1 MASLFE
7 IGKTGVQAY
16 RQSLSVTGQN
26 IANINTEGYNKR
38 SANITEVAG
47 VSGGPTNVSD
57 QSGLGVRVD
66 NIRRSFDTFLAD
78 KTRSTTS
85 DYNKLDNFVKNLNSL
100 ENMLLPEDS
109 DLGTFIGRFFS
120 SLQDITSRP
129 EDLAARTVAIE
140 SGKALANSFNTYD
153 RSLKNF
159 KNGAIKEIDTQVDK
173 VNLSLKQI
181 SQINKLIRGSGQS
194 EASND
199 ILDARDLALKE
210 LSKLMNFT
218 ADFDVTGAANLRLGD
233 SGKGPILIDGTS
245 YGIITSSAT
254 DKNVV
259 LTINRAGLSYAG
271 NGLSGG
277 IVAGL
282 SEYYNLVDTVQN
294 EIGQLAEKFSRELNE
309 VQTSGIDLNGNIGK
323 SMFSTNSMTPEAD
336 YYNKSK
342 LDFDVIIGNPN
353 KIKQENITAKFTGS
367 NSSWE
372 ISSSS
377 GISVQY
383 GNKLKF
389 EGQEIHI
396 IGEPQ
401 DGDKVVISPNKTK
414 AGAFTFKLTAA
425 EDFAAASKNLISAS
439 STNIGSVDL
448 KLLGK
453 TGIVQNNFLP
463 STVDEVFSKSS
474 NPLLATSFL
483 KDGVISTIPGS
494 IGSINLNSIGN
505 QSSATFSIQ
514 DIHLKDFSSLNLTLA
529 NGNSINLTKDVTD
542 PGNGVKSVEQLADFL
557 NSGLMLDGKSR
568 HNFRNYGMYAS
579 GADGTLTIATST
591 SDIVSGNILSSG
603 NTFSPS
609 IYSVS
614 SSDAVASNIQI
625 LTRDGRHVSGQ
636 ALTSTQIATLIK
648 EENGFLK
655 DAEYKNDY
663 LNTNYRGIDLTRKT
677 SSGDYVQNIGS
688 NISYKKQSTDADG
701 LFINKDATSLSGN
714 LTLDGSLANSNDID
728 GYVTIT
734 SSAND
739 SGLSFTV
746 IGYDQDGQYQTE
758 TITGGNISQAVGS
771 KVFKSISSI
780 SSSGNSAGTVNIGTK
795 AIGYDLKTSNINGT
809 TNTSAVPVNASAH
822 YISNKLKTD
831 LAGTGVSVEAKT
843 RVLLGPI
850 KNGTSGN
857 ISLKLE
863 GKNTEPVSISATID
877 STDISS
883 LAKAI
888 NQFSSQTGL
897 QAINT
902 SDFDQII
909 IESKDGYDIGL
920 TEITGPSDFNI
931 TSLGEDFISL
941 TDPLLIDV
949 SSTNKN
955 SAHIKGNLRFSSS
968 LSFSNQIDAGLTKS
982 ATLDP
987 LSNSFID
994 VQQSSSGETVKIK
1007 PVIFDKLDDNL
1018 SDPNG
1023 KKAIV
1028 GLSKYGLDVNQKQY
1042 KVSVTDDNSLYTSNN
1057 PGSAGS
1063 ITLDGAL
1070 RLSNNLSAVVTIY
1083 CSASETGNTFTV
1095 TGTDEDG
1102 ASITEDITG
1111 VSSSNTAVGSTKFK
1125 TITSIRS
1132 SATASG
1138 NIKIGT
1144 IGRSDIND
1152 FESLKKETYVSS
1164 AGSLTLDGPLSTS
1177 TYLGAKVLLTSST
1190 DTTSNSYVISGTDL
1204 NGATITETISG
1215 SNSGTV
1221 KTSNIFQAVSSIS
1234 YTGSTATMLKIG
1246 TEAADGDWDVSIDAN
1261 ALEIN
1266 SNVEISKALAT
1277 EIRIGA
1283 PISQIKGAVISSLPT
1298 EGSSVDLSYEG
1309 QTFTAK
1315 IIDEEVVFSGPEN
1328 NRIRGRFHGTSNLD
1342 PDAISTSQSGTAS
1355 TALIINGLNSVAAD
1369 SNGIIELVN
1378 PTGAGVI
1385 TRDGALRDSTSLNS
1399 IITIKNLD
1407 NDDNTAFKY
1416 TITGTDQDG
1425 NVITDEI
1432 TGVNGN
1438 NAVNTGTK
1446 VFNTVTEVRVDGDSG
1461 EIEVGTVPA
1470 FASSL
1475 GTRVS
1480 ISSTGNETKN
1490 TFSIVGTD
1498 INGISQT
1505 ETVFGANVGGTVY
1518 TTKLFKTI
1526 SSITPTLSTQGTIQ
1540 AGSAPG
1546 FQFIATVEGSV
1557 EGAQFKILQGSENV
1571 KNATDF
1577 GISDAATTLKG
1588 NLVLKPSETD
1598 EPIRILVDDGSAQTK
1613 YSIKF
1618 NSSGEPKFYNA
1629 IGSEVSASPP
1639 SGLTLEWNETS
1650 GTTDVDGIYSGSLSA
1665 GVAIVANGVLSNT
1678 DDDSLFISKSS
1689 TSGNLILDGSLKS
1702 SKALNSIITINCA
1715 GNETSNTFTVSGY
1728 DDEGLYITETITGVN
1743 GATASGTKTFN
1754 EILSVNVLNDT
1765 ANNIKVGT
1773 QAQATVFEPSV
1784 ITITPSG
1791 SDVGEKYSLSGL
1803 DQFGKPQTEVLTAGA
1818 AGVTVTGEKVF
1829 SKISSL
1835 VPTSSS
1841 ASSVT
1846 IGTQRVGNLSISH
1859 SVTGSTFYLDSS
1871 PSVANEYGFKTQRL
1885 NLTVDNEGLNI
1896 SNLRGDAVKLDIPV
1910 NSLQNSVSETI
1921 SINNLPNEDLILIV
1935 NGGGA
1940 RKISA
1945 DFDIQDNVS
1954 NLIEPEYDIKVDKV
1968 NTNKVEIFEKSSG
1981 HSIATRILDQNRV
1994 FEFNGNTFQ
2003 FSEQPLVENSFSLS
2017 ENKSG
2022 TGDARNILNMIDLQ
2036 MENENQKNKGNFQEI
2051 FNITLAKVGS
2061 NVQANK
2067 LSLTAAQSN
2076 MEAAEGSQSEFAGVN
2091 LDEEAA
2097 NLMEFQQAYQASAR
2111 ILQTARELF
2120 QTLIEVV

>member
-38 SANITEVAG
+38 SANVTEVAG

-120 SLQDITSRP
+120 SLQDISSRP

-210 LSKLMNFT
+210 LSKLVNFT

-233 SGKGPILIDGTS
+233 SGKGPILIEGTS

-254 DKNVV
+254 DKNVI
-259 LTINRAGLSYAG
+259 LTINRVGQSYAG

-389 EGQEIHI
+389 EGQEIHV

-483 KDGVISTIPGS
+483 KDGVVSTIPGS
-494 IGSINLNSIGN
+494 VKSINLNSIGN

-529 NGNSINLTKDVTD
+529 NGNSINLAQDITD
-542 PGNGVKSVEQLADFL
+542 PGNGIKSVEQLADFL

-568 HNFRNYGMYAS
+568 HNFRDYGMYAS

-728 GYVTIT
+728 GYITIT

-739 SGLSFTV
+739 SGLTFTV
-746 IGYDQDGQYQTE
+746 TGYDQDGQYQTE
-758 TITGGNISQAVGS
+758 TITGGNISQAVGT
-771 KVFKSISSI
+771 KVFKSVSSI

-843 RVLLGPI
+843 RILLGPI

-941 TDPLLIDV
+941 TDPFLIDV

-1042 KVSVTDDNSLYTSNN
+1042 KLSVTDDNSLYTSNN

-1070 RLSNNLSAVVTIY
+1070 SLSNNLSAVVTIY

-1125 TITSIRS
+1125 TITSITS

-1221 KTSNIFQAVSSIS
+1221 KTSNIFQAVTSIS

-1277 EIRIGA
+1277 EIRIGT
-1283 PISQIKGAVISSLPT
+1283 PISQIKGEVISSLPT
-1298 EGSSVDLSYEG
+1298 EGSSVDLTFEG
-1309 QTFTAK
+1309 QVFKAQMK
-1315 IIDEEVVFSGPEN
+1315 DGEIIVSGPED
-1328 NRIRGRFHGTSNLD
+1328 NRIKGRFHGTANLD
-1342 PDAISTSQSGTAS
+1342 TNAFSVSQSGVAS
-1355 TALIINGLNSVAAD
+1355 TALTL
-1369 SNGIIELVN
+1369 NGIEAVLSDTDGLVDN
-1378 PTGAGVI
+1378 ETLGSAGNF
-1385 TRDGALRDSTSLNS
+1385 TLDGAMSTQAASSINSLISISSASNNS
-1399 IITIKNLD
+1399 SDT
-1407 NDDNTAFKY
+1407 F
-1416 TITGTDQDG
+1416 TITGTDIDG
-1425 NVITDEI
+1425 NAQTETI
-1432 TGVNGN
+1432 TGVNN
-1438 NAVNTGTK
+1438 NTVTGTK
-1446 VFNTVTEVRVDGDSG
+1446 VFKTVTQIASDAASSG
-1461 EIEVGTVPA
+1461 INVGTVA
-1470 FASSL
+1470 AIANKD

-1480 ISSTGNETKN
+1480 ISSVGNETKN

-1526 SSITPTLSTQGTIQ
+1526 TSITPTLSTQGTIQ

-1546 FQFIATVEGSV
+1546 YQFIATVEGSV
-1557 EGAQFKILQGSENV
+1557 EGAQFKILQGSENI

-1577 GISDAATTLKG
+1577 GISDATTTLKG

-1598 EPIRILVDDGSAQTK
+1598 EPIRILVDDGSTQTK

-1702 SKALNSIITINCA
+1702 SKALNSIVTINCT

-1765 ANNIKVGT
+1765 ANSIKVGT

-1791 SDVGEKYSLSGL
+1791 SDVGEKYTLIGL

-2003 FSEQPLVENSFSLS
+2003 FSEQPLVDNSFSLS